1 MKPAM
6 DCIFTDAESGNACAS
21 SSVMPLLESLDQL
34 LARAVRIS
42 RSLSKEGAPPDAFR
56 GLYITQEEAE
66 GALQRSPGRPLYPAC
81 GEALFSVPEGSRLH
95 EFQETYLL
103 EPFDWGVIAI
113 ALGPEID
120 LRYERIYGFLQDDV
134 ARKRPTINLILDLL
148 CNSTEEK
155 LRDRQRFAGSSP
167 LLHQKIVHTFVDSTF
182 GTGPFL
188 GHGVRLNDW
197 VIRHLLDLRG
207 FDGRLTEFC
216 RFAESTGRLDE
227 SLVADPNE
235 RELTNLL
242 LSAIAER
249 RASII
254 FVRGAS
260 GLQSRHMVKTAA
272 RECCQRLLVADFS
285 EKAGSETDVQ
295 QLFEQILRE
304 ANARAA
310 IPYFEGVEQSLQ
322 RTLARS
328 IEESGGVAVIA
339 GGKGATFPNTEHCTV
354 ITLDASALD
363 FRQRRELWERN
374 LLRNG
379 CKVGCEVL
387 DALASRFRFTRE
399 QIIHAANE
407 GCTRTNAHNS
417 LPSNQS
423 DTLSVRQEA
432 TSILFAAARNQ
443 SGKGFA
449 KVARKLKPKY
459 TWSDLVLPS
468 EVTCQLREFCT
479 RVKMSEQVFGIWG
492 FESKLSQG
500 KGATALFVGPSG
512 TGKTIAAE
520 VIANEIELDIYKID
534 LASVVSKYIGET
546 EQNMDRIFAAAEDAN
561 VVLFFDEADA
571 LFGKRSEVRDSHDR
585 YANME
590 VSYLLQK
597 MEAYEGATI
606 LASNLAQ
613 HMDEAFLRR
622 FAITVRFPFPEEDCR
637 RRIWEEIWPKQVPLE
652 SEIDF
657 RYLAGR
663 FRLSGGNIKNVAVAA
678 AFFAAEAGEPV
689 NMWHLFRGIE
699 REYQKMGKSL
709 SAAEL
714 SMELSRAVR
723 L

>member
-6 DCIFTDAESGNACAS
+6 DCIFTDAESGNACTS
-21 SSVMPLLESLDQL
+21 PSVLPLLESLDQL
-34 LARAVRIS
+34 LARAVLIS
-42 RSLSKEGAPPDAFR
+42 RSLNKEGSPPDAFR

-66 GALQRSPGRPLYPAC
+66 GALQRKPGRPLYAAC
-81 GEALFSVPEGSRLH
+81 GEPLFSVPEGSRFH
-95 EFQETYLL
+95 EFQEIYSL

-134 ARKRPTINLILDLL
+134 TRKRPTINLVLDLL

-155 LRDRQRFAGSSP
+155 LCHRHRFASSAP
-167 LLHQKIVHTFVDSTF
+167 LLRQKIVHTFTESAF

-188 GHGVRLNDW
+188 GHSVRLNDW
-197 VIRHLLDLRG
+197 VIRHLLDEKG

-216 RFAESTGRLDE
+216 RFAESTGHPDE
-227 SLVADPNE
+227 SLVAGPNG
-235 RELTNLL
+235 RALTNLL

-249 RASII
+249 KPSII

-260 GLQSRHMVKTAA
+260 GLQSRHMVEAAA

-285 EKAGSETDVQ
+285 EKAASETDVQ
-295 QLFEQILRE
+295 QLFEQILYE
-304 ANARAA
+304 ANAQAA
-310 IPYFEGVEQSLQ
+310 IPYFEGIEQSQ
-322 RTLARS
+322 QTALARN
-328 IEESGGVAVIA
+328 IEESGGVAMVA
-339 GGKGATFPNTEHCTV
+339 GGKGATFPNTDHCTV
-354 ITLDASALD
+354 ITLDAGALD
-363 FRQRRELWERN
+363 FRQRREFWARS
-374 LLRNG
+374 LLRND
-379 CKVGCEVL
+379 CEVEGAVL
-387 DALASRFRFTRE
+387 DALAGRFRFTPE

-407 GCTRTNAHNS
+407 GCARAHAHNYRP
-417 LPSNQS
+417 LNQG
-423 DTLSVRQEA
+423 DVLGAREETID
-432 TSILFAAARNQ
+432 ILFAAARNQ

-449 KVARKLKPKY
+449 KVAKKLEPRHG
-459 TWSDLVLPS
+459 WSDLVLPS
-468 EVTCQLREFCT
+468 EIICQLQEFCT
-479 RVKMSEQVFGIWG
+479 RVKMNEQVFGIWG

-546 EQNMDRIFAAAEDAN
+546 EQNLDRIFTAAEDAN
-561 VVLFFDEADA
+561 VVLFFDEAEA

-597 MEAYEGATI
+597 MEAYEGAAI
-606 LASNLAQ
+606 LASNLGQ

-622 FAITVRFPFPEEDCR
+622 FAFTVRFPFPEEDCR
-637 RRIWEEIWPKQVPLE
+637 RRIWEGIWPKQVPLK

-657 RYLAGR
+657 GYLAVH

-689 NMWHLFRGIE
+689 NMSHLFRGIE
-699 REYQKMGKSL
+699 REYQKMGKSV

-714 SMELSRAVR
+714 SAGLSRAVR